1 MSDTERIEVLENE
14 VRNLRAEVATLRRLL
29 DNFADAIR
37 PRQRDFGQ
45 VRLDEF
51 DGERHG

>member
-1 MSDTERIEVLENE
+1 MSDTERIDALENE
-14 VRNLRAEVATLRRLL
+14 LRTLRAEVESMRRLL

-45 VRLDEF
+45 VRLDKF